1 MTQAGRRPSAPC
13 MDLSPPLGHN
23 GAMDRFDPVQAL
35 RVVQLMVLSAWA
47 DGHVEG
53 SEALAIQR
61 QVAGNPMLERVG
73 VVSEIGRETRK
84 WMLAEGMDACLA
96 AAAADLKD
104 ADYRELAFKCC
115 ARVMGADRVFPL
127 EEETVLGRVRQ
138 LLGLSDAD
146 AARLLVLATR

>member
-1 MTQAGRRPSAPC
+1 
-13 MDLSPPLGHN
+13 
-23 GAMDRFDPVQAL
+23 MDRFDPVQAR
-35 RVVQLMVLSAWA
+35 RVVQMMVLSAWA

-61 QVAGNPMLERVG
+61 QVAGNAMLEGVG

-84 WMLAEGMDACLA
+84 WMLADGLDVCLA
-96 AAAADLKD
+96 TAAGELKD

-127 EEETVLGRVRQ
+127 QEESVLGRVQQ

-146 AARLLVLATR
+146 AGRLLVLATR